1 MTNKVTIKGA
11 DQAVQMFGPAQA
23 AVARAVVDSVKEG
36 VIPKDQ
42 VDDLNRQQPAAML
55 SLTLTFERRGEY
67 PHEQPAADV
76 PLPGSRAPPPNAGD
90 LALVQF
96 SSGSTGEPRGVCLT
110 HANVLSNA
118 NTPLFPTMSP
128 KKTIKPTPTSTQTA
142 VPYEPFSPDRLRMV
156 YVENG
161 NIFVRNGFNPPIQL
175 TVSGIDQ
182 NPIISTDGEK
192 KVFYRG
198 DGSDTVFSINAD
210 GS

>member
-1 MTNKVTIKGA
+1 MKKH
-11 DQAVQMFGPAQA
+11 
-23 AVARAVVDSVKEG
+23 
-36 VIPKDQ
+36 
-42 VDDLNRQQPAAML
+42 AMNAKL
-55 SLTLTFERRGEY
+55 VPYRYFWIFLTLLLFACRPVPAEGAVY
-67 PHEQPAADV
+67 P
-76 PLPGSRAPPPNAGD
+76 N
-90 LALVQF
+90 
-96 SSGSTGEPRGVCLT
+96 
-110 HANVLSNA
+110 ANVLSNA